1 MNTSIIAQSEREHR
15 TVVNIYKYHK
25 IDWML
30 QKILV
35 DNNRSVNEIME
46 NESLFHDTTR
56 SGVEWNKLEFSIISL
71 TERLLCILYVE
82 LCCCRA

>member
-1 MNTSIIAQSEREHR
+1 MLINPQLKDHGR
-15 TVVNIYKYHK
+15 THLFI
-25 IDWML
+25 
-30 QKILV
+30 V